1 MDVSGGV
8 IDVSGGVID
17 VSAGV
22 VDVSAGVVDVS
33 GISIDVSGA
42 GMAVSG
48 ERPLYV
54 APPPRVTIADILA
67 AQEVLV
73 LAENI
78 DRSSLN
84 SISQISVDSLKTV
97 LIQWAS
103 TGFPNSFVIQDIT
116 ISPPPR
122 CSDGVTRSLAEY
134 IAFCS
139 GKTIQ
144 EHILLLQ
151 DMLPDIVVGF
161 IYTGSSIQI
170 VVSRPTV

>member
-1 MDVSGGV
+1 MDVSG
-8 IDVSGGVID
+8 DVSGVTMD
-17 VSAGV
+17 
-22 VDVSAGVVDVS
+22 
-33 GISIDVSGA
+33 
-42 GMAVSG
+42 VSG

-67 AQEVLV
+67 SQEVLIQ
-73 LAENI
+73 AENL
-78 DRSSLN
+78 DRGSLN
-84 SISQISVDSLKTV
+84 SIGQMSVDSLKTA

-103 TGFPNSFVIQDIT
+103 AGFPNAFVIHDIS
-116 ISPPPR
+116 INPPPR
-122 CSDGVTRSLAEY
+122 CSDGVSRNLADY
-134 IAFCS
+134 ITFCS

-161 IYTGSSIQI
+161 IYTGTNIQI